1 MRYTVLPA
9 LLLLSAL
16 TVACGRVTQADPPK
30 PAAAPPFE
38 QSAYLWTQATDP
50 DLGGTGDW
58 GMYKSWLNVSRLG
71 AETDP
76 GGWGSW
82 ADTTEGNY
90 NYHWGDQQ
98 TRHGVAALP
107 DILLGIG
114 SMPYDPIQSHSWNEK
129 LAWAGKTWQLEADN
143 DPATMAHFVTLGNNI
158 IKWNYKSVIIRMDYE
173 FDGGWDPYGNLN
185 VMPGMPGNFI
195 KAWQNV
201 VTTVRSTVK
210 AKDPSIK
217 VKFLW
222 NPTDANVQI
231 ETAKFYPGDAYVD
244 YIGFDNYDADYSG
257 VYKSGVQP
265 DAATQ
270 QAAWTK
276 SVKPRVQWFA
286 DFASAANASP
296 GNPKSRNGYVA
307 GRSVP
312 LIVGEWGLWQV
323 DAKGR
328 PAGGDDPTYIQNMY
342 DWMTTHNVYMECY
355 FETPSDGVST
365 LWPGGYPAPG
375 ANPSWGTR
383 GTSYPLAAAKYLQL
397 FGKVHPPSVPT
408 VPTGPSATAGIGK
421 VLLTWQMSG
430 GTPSPSYSVYRG
442 LSADGV
448 SAKPIATNVK
458 STSYLDSGLRD
469 GTTYFYK
476 VKAVNRVGASAP
488 TGPASA
494 VAGVP
499 ANYLLNGGF
508 ESGDTVLWSVKVGDN
523 PRASY
528 VEKRD
533 AGVAHSGGYQ
543 YTHWATSPYE
553 LTLSQTASLP
563 NGPHTVSAW
572 VKSSGGQA
580 ACRMEVT
587 VNGVK
592 TVVPIVAGNSWTQIS
607 TPVNVINGSLT
618 VGFYSKASENQWINL
633 DDVVVK

>member
-1 MRYTVLPA
+1 MKYPA
-9 LLLLSAL
+9 LLVLPLLSAL

-30 PAAAPPFE
+30 PAAPPFE
-38 QSAYLWTQATDP
+38 QSAYLWTQATDT

-98 TRHGVAALP
+98 TRHGAAALP

-114 SMPYDPIQSHSWNEK
+114 SMPYDPVQSDSWNQK

-143 DPATMAHFVTLGNNI
+143 DPATMQHFVTLGNNI
-158 IKWNYKSVIIRMDYE
+158 AQWNFKSVIIRMDYE

-185 VMPGMPGNFI
+185 VMPNMPGNFI

-201 VTTVRSTVK
+201 VTTVRNTVK
-210 AKDPSIK
+210 AKNPSIK

-222 NPTDANVQI
+222 NPTDSNVQV
-231 ETAKFYPGDAYVD
+231 EAAKFYPGDAYVD
-244 YIGFDNYDADYSG
+244 YIGFDNYDYDYSG

-276 SVKPRVQWFA
+276 SVGPRVQWFA

-323 DAKGR
+323 DPKGR
-328 PAGGDDPTYIQNMY
+328 PAGGDDPTYIQSMY

-355 FETPSDGVST
+355 FETPADGVST

-375 ANPSWGTR
+375 GNPSWGTR
-383 GTSYPLAAAKYLQL
+383 GTSYPKAAAKYLGL
-397 FGKVHPPSVPT
+397 FGKAHPPSVPT
-408 VPTGPSATAGIGK
+408 VPTKPSAMAGIGK
-421 VLLTWQMSG
+421 VLLTWQRSG

-442 LSADGV
+442 LSADGMAV
-448 SAKPIATNVK
+448 KPIVTDVK
-458 STSYLDSGLRD
+458 ATSYLDSGLRD

-476 VKAVNRVGASAP
+476 VKAVNSVGASAP

-508 ESGDTVLWSVKVGDN
+508 ESGDTALWTVKVGDN
-523 PRASY
+523 PQASY

-533 AGVAHSGGYQ
+533 AGVAHSGSYQ
-543 YTHWATSPYE
+543 YTHWATSPYD

-580 ACRMEVT
+580 VCRMEVT
-587 VNGVK
+587 ANGVK
-592 TVVPIVAGNSWTQIS
+592 TVVPIAASPNWTQIS
-607 TPVNVINGSLT
+607 TPVNVTTGSLT
-618 VGFYSKASENQWINL
+618 VGFTSKASENQWINL